1 MTPAETARILLVDD
15 EPGLRRMLSDRL
27 KAEGY
32 AIETAADGRAGGAMA
47 RTGAY
52 DLIILDLNLPLKDG
66 LEICRELRREGVET
80 AVLMLTARDATS
92 DKVVGLK
99 SGADDYMTK
108 PFESTEL
115 LARIEAL
122 LRRGR
127 AGRGEPVEYAFG
139 DVVVRPVSGLVLKAG
154 RPVRLSAQELK
165 LLTYLVRHPGVLF
178 SRDQLLD
185 AVWGYQSTPE
195 TRTVDVHISWL
206 RQKLEPEPHD
216 PRYIVTVFGVGY
228 RFQGDD
234 VADS

>member
-32 AIETAADGRAGGAMA
+32 TIETAADGRAGGSMA

-66 LEICRELRREGVET
+66 LEICRELRKEGVET

-127 AGRGEPVEYAFG
+127 AGRGEPAEYAFG
-139 DVVVRPVSGLVLKAG
+139 DVVVRPVSGLVLKDG

-206 RQKLEPEPHD
+206 RQKLEPEPHN

-228 RFQGDD
+228 RFQGDEGG
-234 VADS
+234 

>member
-32 AIETAADGRAGGAMA
+32 AIETAADGRAGGSMA

-66 LEICRELRREGVET
+66 LEVCRELRKEGVET

-127 AGRGEPVEYAFG
+127 AGRGEPAEYAFG
-139 DVVVRPVSGLVLKAG
+139 DVVVRPVSGLVLKDG

-206 RQKLEPEPHD
+206 RQKLEPEPHN

-228 RFQGDD
+228 RFQGDEGR
-234 VADS
+234 